1 MVIVLVY
8 VDDLLITGNDHQ
20 LILETK
26 TMLKDTFKIKD
37 LGDLRYFLG
46 IEFAWNKDGIIMHQ
60 RKYCLEL
67 ISDMGLSGSKPI
79 RAPIEL
85 NQKLTSAE
93 FDLYFPQE
101 SKTDKLLKDP
111 SVYQK
116 LVGRLLYLTITRPDT
131 AFAVQ
136 NLSQYMHEPKTSHME
151 AAIRMI
157 KYVKQSPGLGIL
169 MSSSST
175 NQMTAYCDADWAS
188 CANTRKSITGY
199 LVTYGNSL
207 ISWKSKKQNNISPL
221 SRS

>member
-1 MVIVLVY
+1 
-8 VDDLLITGNDHQ
+8 
-20 LILETK
+20 
-26 TMLKDTFKIKD
+26 MLKDTFKIKD

-46 IEFAWNKDGIIMHQ
+46 IEFARNKDGIIMHQ

-116 LVGRLLYLTITRPDT
+116 LVGRLLYLTITRPDIT
-131 AFAVQ
+131 FAVQ

-151 AAIRMI
+151 AAIRVI

-207 ISWKSKKQNNISPL
+207 ISWKSKKQNTI
-221 SRS
+221 SRSSAEAEYRSLASTVAKIVWLVGL